1 MGKKERGK
9 ENKKNL
15 RPIPTLGGEEKEE
28 AENKRP
34 VRKGPKRDFSL
45 LLRLLRLYGRPLS
58 FLLHTCTFIVVL
70 QPAMGLSFI
79 RPAGRGPSLDS
90 KRRGSK

>member
-1 MGKKERGK
+1 MGKKERRK

-34 VRKGPKRDFSL
+34 VEKRS
-45 LLRLLRLYGRPLS
+45 
-58 FLLHTCTFIVVL
+58 
-70 QPAMGLSFI
+70 
-79 RPAGRGPSLDS
+79 
-90 KRRGSK
+90 